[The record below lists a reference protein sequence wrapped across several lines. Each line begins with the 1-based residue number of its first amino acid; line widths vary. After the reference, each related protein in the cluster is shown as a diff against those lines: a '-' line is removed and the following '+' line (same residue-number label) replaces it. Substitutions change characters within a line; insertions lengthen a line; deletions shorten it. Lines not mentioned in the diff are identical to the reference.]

1 MATATEHI
9 LDGSILGEQIESEE
23 AAIQLGVARYRRLAQ
38 EAVER
43 GEGAGLKPAERMI
56 VHWFEPLVWKI
67 RGEIRSIKAGK
78 PGQGRGLYGPVIQ
91 CLDADRLAFITIH
104 TALSR
109 CMAEPNGDLIP
120 RLAYA
125 LGSAVVAEIHMDLMR
140 KDPDAKLKDLDRKF
154 KKLNTQRVNWWAKR
168 TLNENLWN
176 RKVCVHLGTRLMWCL
191 IETASSRPYDEPFH
205 LAFHHEKQWR
215 DNQKK
220 GVLRMDDEVF
230 AAIEQGHG
238 FRQGLRPRYKPM
250 IVPPYKW
257 TSNEAGGFIRV
268 RTPLVSKPTPEQ
280 EEAIMHADM
289 DEYYEGLN
297 AVNAQPWQVNER
309 ILAVIEKIWDQGGND
324 AGVPGR
330 SNRPMPQKPLG
341 IEDDKEVLKTW
352 KRKAHEVH
360 SHNAALKGERVE
372 FLHKIYLARDL
383 VGKDFWIPHQAC
395 FRSRVYPVPL
405 YLHPQS
411 DDVARGLLLFGGDPK
426 PLTTKGR
433 YWLYVQAA
441 NMFGFDKASLNDRVE
456 WSLSK
461 LEQFESWARHPFHD
475 QGWMEADEP
484 LQFLATCM
492 ALSFDEIGE
501 RMPVQEDGSLNGLQH
516 MAALARC
523 RKAGKLVNLLPS
535 TKDERPEDGYLEVA
549 DAVKVRL
556 DQDTERGIPT
566 ALTVGPLMQNEKNRR
581 NICKRPVMTKTY
593 NCTKVGAR
601 DQVKDE
607 LKKMKMPREQIY
619 PASKYLSQLILDS
632 LADRLG
638 GANDL
643 FNWLVE
649 TARALVKDSPGQS
662 LDWIT
667 PLGFHVVQPYRQWG
681 KCEVKTCLQRIT
693 LAYRIETADVHT
705 AKQIQGIVANFIH
718 SLDASHLL
726 RCATA
731 FERQHIAFGCVHD
744 SIWTHAN
751 DIDEAHEI
759 IRAEFVALHE
769 EPILDDLVKRWRKS
783 RPEAEIQDPPAM
795 GHLDLNEVM
804 ESTYFFS

>member
-1 MATATEHI
+1 
-9 LDGSILGEQIESEE
+9 
-23 AAIQLGVARYRRLAQ
+23 
-38 EAVER
+38 
-43 GEGAGLKPAERMI
+43 
-56 VHWFEPLVWKI
+56 
-67 RGEIRSIKAGK
+67 
-78 PGQGRGLYGPVIQ
+78 
-91 CLDADRLAFITIH
+91 
-104 TALSR
+104 
-109 CMAEPNGDLIP
+109 MAEPNGDLIP

-125 LGSAVVAEIHMDLMR
+125 LGSAVVAEIHMDLM
-140 KDPDAKLKDLDRKF
+140 KQDPDAKLKDLDRKF

-168 TLNENLWN
+168 TMNENLWN

-230 AAIEQGHG
+230 ANIEQGHG

-257 TSNEAGGFIRV
+257 TSEEAGGFIRV

-280 EEAIMHADM
+280 EEAINAADM
-289 DEYYEGLN
+289 NEYYEGLN
-297 AVNAQPWQVNER
+297 AVNAQAWQVNRR
-309 ILAVIEKIWDQGGND
+309 ILEVIETLWEHGGNE
-324 AGVPGR
+324 AGVPAR
-330 SNRPMPQKPLG
+330 NNRPMPQKPEG
-341 IEDDKEVLKTW
+341 IETDKGILKAW

-360 SHNAALKGERVE
+360 SHNAALKGARVE

-383 VGKDFWIPHQAC
+383 VDRDFWIPHQAC

-411 DDVARGLLLFGGDPK
+411 DDVARGLLLFGGDPVD
-426 PLTTKGR
+426 PGEDGEW
-433 YWLYVQAA
+433 WLLVQAA
-441 NMFGFDKASLNDRVE
+441 NLWGFDKASLNDRVE
-456 WSLSK
+456 WSMNNLSMLVAFAK
-461 LEQFESWARHPFHD
+461 EPFEH
-475 QGWMEADEP
+475 QGWMQADEP

-492 ALSFDEIGE
+492 ALVYPDVAE
-501 RMPVQEDGSLNGLQH
+501 RMPVQSDGSLNGLQH
-516 MAALARC
+516 MAALAKCER
-523 RKAGKLVNLLPS
+523 AGKLVNLLAS
-535 TKDERPEDGYLEVA
+535 SKDDRPEDGYLEVA
-549 DAVKVRL
+549 DAVQVRL
-556 DQDTERGIPT
+556 AQDVDRGMPT
-566 ALTVGPLMQNEKNRR
+566 ALMVQPMMENEKDRR

-607 LKKMKMPREQIY
+607 LKKMGVAREQVY
-619 PASKYLSQLILDS
+619 PASKYLSGVILDS

-638 GANDL
+638 GANEV
-643 FNWLVE
+643 FTWLVDS
-649 TARALVKDSPGQS
+649 ARALVKAYPNQS
-662 LDWIT
+662 LDWVT

-726 RCATA
+726 RCAIR
-731 FERQHIAFGCVHD
+731 FELEDMAFGCVHD
-744 SIWTHAN
+744 SIWTHA
-751 DIDEAHEI
+751 AHVSRGHRL
-759 IRAEFVALHE
+759 IREEFVLMHDG
-769 EPILDDLVKRWRKS
+769 PILHALYERWRDS
-783 RPEAEIQDPPAM
+783 RPDAEIEQPPRE
-795 GHLDLNEVM
+795 GNLDMEEVL